1 MFKMGS
7 FEKHGFL
14 PFVRNISTTL
24 KYKKQKNDN
33 GEYIFNEKGKIK
45 RKIEKKPRPICYAS
59 HFDSLIYS
67 WIGFLLSKK
76 YDDLLTQEGLDKCV
90 LAYRRIEKIVD
101 DEELGKSNIDFAKE
115 AFDEIKN
122 RKNCVAMAFDIKS
135 FFDTLSHTHLK
146 ICWRKFFSL
155 PNDYYPVLK
164 SLIKFRFV
172 ERSEAM
178 KLFGINP
185 KTAKAIC
192 PFEELRNAVQTKK
205 IKIHKNEEEEKKGF
219 DDINIGIPQGS
230 PISGVLANIY
240 MTEFDKTIHDFLQSR
255 GGSYRRYSDDMLV
268 ICDAQ
273 YKGEVMKKMTEEIAK
288 YHLKISEDK
297 TELVE
302 FYEDN
307 GTIKIDQ
314 SDSKSNRPAL
324 QYLGFEFDG
333 KKILIR
339 ASSMARFYRKMKSA
353 VHAAA
358 IRASKNPKDKT
369 IWKDR
374 LYKKFTHLGK
384 QNFISYAK
392 KAFRDIMKID
402 SIKKQISRY
411 WKILHKEIDKRSGRI
426 KY

>member
-1 MFKMGS
+1 
-7 FEKHGFL
+7 
-14 PFVRNISTTL
+14 
-24 KYKKQKNDN
+24 
-33 GEYIFNEKGKIK
+33 
-45 RKIEKKPRPICYAS
+45 
-59 HFDSLIYS
+59 
-67 WIGFLLSKK
+67 
-76 YDDLLTQEGLDKCV
+76 
-90 LAYRRIEKIVD
+90 
-101 DEELGKSNIDFAKE
+101 
-115 AFDEIKN
+115 
-122 RKNCVAMAFDIKS
+122 
-135 FFDTLSHTHLK
+135 
-146 ICWRKFFSL
+146 
-155 PNDYYPVLK
+155 
-164 SLIKFRFV
+164 
-172 ERSEAM
+172 
-178 KLFGINP
+178 
-185 KTAKAIC
+185 
-192 PFEELRNAVQTKK
+192 
-205 IKIHKNEEEEKKGF
+205 
-219 DDINIGIPQGS
+219 
-230 PISGVLANIY
+230 
-240 MTEFDKTIHDFLQSR
+240 
-255 GGSYRRYSDDMLV
+255 MLV